1 MTSRYQS
8 GGSTMVLD
16 VRNRRAPGGRPQ
28 RRLRAA
34 FAGALA
40 FGLSALLAAPASAQQ
55 TGQVTGRVLDAQS
68 GAPLS
73 EVQVYI
79 SGLQLGS
86 LSRADGRFI
95 ILNVPAGQH
104 ELTAE
109 RIGLTTA
116 TQSVNV
122 TAGGTATVEFRL
134 ESAALG
140 LDEIVV
146 TGTAGSARRR
156 EIGNSISQLD
166 VAEVPY
172 QPVAVTELLQGA
184 APGIELTGGGGQL
197 GQGKQIRLRGN
208 SSVS

>member
-1 MTSRYQS
+1 
-8 GGSTMVLD
+8 
-16 VRNRRAPGGRPQ
+16 
-28 RRLRAA
+28 
-34 FAGALA
+34 
-40 FGLSALLAAPASAQQ
+40 
-55 TGQVTGRVLDAQS
+55 
-68 GAPLS
+68 
-73 EVQVYI
+73 
-79 SGLQLGS
+79 
-86 LSRADGRFI
+86 
-95 ILNVPAGQH
+95 
-104 ELTAE
+104 
-109 RIGLTTA
+109 
-116 TQSVNV
+116 
-122 TAGGTATVEFRL
+122 VEFRL

-208 SSVS
+208 SSVPMGNQPIIYGDGVRMMDGAFPRVDTPRMTQGRGARTTSGPLDNINPNDIERIEVIKG